1 MRFKL
6 AALVLAASCLP
17 AIAQPPIVNALT
29 PQGYISAVRGLAHI
43 EEGAEGTYIHLEI
56 PGATRTVVGFIP
68 FGDEPTFSN
77 LKDIEGRTVEIAGV
91 VVLDGAPM
99 IIMTDQ
105 AQLAIIS

>member
-17 AIAQPPIVNALT
+17 ATAQPPIVNSLT
-29 PQGYISAVRGLAHI
+29 SQGYVSAVRGLAHI
-43 EEGAEGTYIHLEI
+43 EEGAQGTYIRLEI

-68 FGDEPTFSN
+68 FGDEPTFPK

-91 VVLDGAPM
+91 VELDGGPM
-99 IIMTDQ
+99 IVMTDPN
-105 AQLAIIS
+105 QLAIVS

>member
-17 AIAQPPIVNALT
+17 ATAQPPIVNALT
-29 PQGYISAVRGLAHI
+29 AQGSVSAVRGLAHV
-43 EEGAEGTYIHLEI
+43 EEGAQGTYIHLEI
-56 PGATRTVVGFIP
+56 PGATRAVSGFIP
-68 FGDEPTFSN
+68 FGDEPTFPG
-77 LKDIEGRTVEIAGV
+77 LKNIEGHTVEIAGV

-99 IIMTDQ
+99 IVMTDP